1 MAMGP
6 PTILGIGITILS
18 SVLLATLATV
28 WLRNYRQFGSTMT
41 LGLLAFSAVLLVEN
55 VVAVVFFFSS
65 MKMLYAMD
73 SLVGMVVL
81 GMRVLEL
88 IAIAFLTYA
97 TLK

>member
-1 MAMGP
+1 MAMDL
-6 PTILGIGITILS
+6 PTVVGIAITVIN
-18 SVLLATLATV
+18 SVLLAVLASI
-28 WLRNYRQFGSTMT
+28 WLKNYRQFKSTMI
-41 LGLLAFSAVLLVEN
+41 LGLVAFSAVLLVEN
-55 VVAVVFFFSS
+55 LIAIGFFFSS

-97 TLK
+97 TLE